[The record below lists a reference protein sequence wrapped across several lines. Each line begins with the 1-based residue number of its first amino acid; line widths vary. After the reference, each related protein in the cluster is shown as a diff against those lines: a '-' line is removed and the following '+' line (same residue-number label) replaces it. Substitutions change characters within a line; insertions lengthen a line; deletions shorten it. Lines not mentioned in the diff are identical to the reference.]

1 MKRLFIL
8 FAVVALFVSFPRV
21 ALGEDCSGD
30 ENARRAC
37 LERQIAEYEQQVK
50 TLQAKA
56 TTLNNQIAQFNAQ
69 IKLTELKIAQ
79 TEEQA
84 NLLSGRMSQLSDSL
98 SKLSNAFESRV
109 VETYKLSR
117 VGDTP
122 FALFLAGRV
131 NEALSTYYYLKQ
143 IQQADHGLIGRL
155 AKASDTYKQ
164 QKTELEALQKN
175 LATQKSNLDQQR
187 KAKNQLLSVTQNDE
201 KKYHQLLASSRAEYE
216 AIQAIIAG
224 KGDES
229 EAGKVSSGQKIASII
244 QGASCNSSAA
254 HLHFIVA
261 KGKVAEN
268 PFSYLKPGIDSQN
281 CSGPGEC
288 SPGDPFNPTGSW
300 NWPISPTIRYSQG
313 FGRTWAVA
321 NTWVG
326 RVYSQ
331 HNGIDIN
338 STSSNEVRSVS
349 AGTLYRG
356 SYTGGGGCRLRY
368 VRVHHDGS
376 DIDTFYL
383 HINY

>member
-8 FAVVALFVSFPRV
+8 LAVVAFVFVFPRV
-21 ALGEDCSGD
+21 SLGEDCSGD
-30 ENARRAC
+30 DAARRAC

-69 IKLTELKIAQ
+69 IRLTELKIAQ

-84 NLLSGRMSQLSDSL
+84 SLLAGRMTQLADSL

-122 FALFLAGRV
+122 FSLFLSGRV
-131 NEALSTYYYLKQ
+131 NQALSTYHYLKQ

-155 AKASDTYKQ
+155 AKANETYKQ
-164 QKTELEALQKN
+164 QKQELEKLQKD
-175 LATQKSNLDQQR
+175 LAVQKSNLDQQR

-201 KKYHQLLASSRAEYE
+201 KKYQQLLASSRAEYE

-224 KGDES
+224 KGS
-229 EAGKVSSGQKIASII
+229 ETEVGKVSEGQKIASII

-261 KGKVAEN
+261 KGKIAEN
-268 PFSYLKPGIDSQN
+268 PFGYLKPGIDAQN

-300 NWPISPTIRYSQG
+300 NWPIAPTIKYSQG

-338 STSSNEVRSVS
+338 STTSPDVKAVK
-349 AGTLYRG
+349 AGVLYQG

>member
-8 FAVVALFVSFPRV
+8 LAVVALVFVFPRV
-21 ALGEDCSGD
+21 SLGEDCSGD
-30 ENARRAC
+30 DAARRAC

-69 IKLTELKIAQ
+69 IRLTELKIAQ

-84 NLLSGRMSQLSDSL
+84 SLLAGRMTQLADSL

-122 FALFLAGRV
+122 FSLFLSGRV
-131 NEALSTYYYLKQ
+131 NQALSTYHYLKQ

-155 AKASDTYKQ
+155 AKANETYKQ
-164 QKTELEALQKN
+164 QKQELEKLQKD
-175 LATQKSNLDQQR
+175 LAVQKSNLDQQR

-201 KKYHQLLASSRAEYE
+201 KKYQQLLASSRAEYE

-224 KGDES
+224 KGS
-229 EAGKVSSGQKIASII
+229 ETEVGKVSEGQKIASII

-261 KGKVAEN
+261 KGKIAEN
-268 PFSYLKPGIDSQN
+268 PFGYLKPGIDAQN
-281 CSGPGEC
+281 CSGPGDC
-288 SPGDPFNPTGSW
+288 SAGDPFNPTGSW
-300 NWPISPTIRYSQG
+300 NWPIAPTIRFSQG

-338 STSSNEVRSVS
+338 STTSSDVKAVK
-349 AGTLYRG
+349 AGVLYQG